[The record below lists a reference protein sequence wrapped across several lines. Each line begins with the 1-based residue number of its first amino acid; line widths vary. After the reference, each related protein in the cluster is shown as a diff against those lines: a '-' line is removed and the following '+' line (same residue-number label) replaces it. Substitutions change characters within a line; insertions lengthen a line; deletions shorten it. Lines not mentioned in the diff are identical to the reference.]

1 MTTATE
7 RGAQGAVP
15 ARLVRLAEQ
24 VSVAVLFRGRQHDV
38 TLPAGSPVAAVVDA
52 LVRRLQVG
60 EDSGDDGLRNPDE
73 QGMISPGLVTLTH
86 IDGRPLNRTQ
96 SLNQQGV
103 VDGDL
108 LVLEV
113 IDAEVEFTP
122 VIESPSSA
130 VAVLNKARTPVVTAA
145 TARLVAGII
154 VATTVT
160 VMTALLLLA
169 WSRHRAA
176 GEDWNLT
183 PTAASAGVGLLLLIA
198 GALVW
203 RQQQDTVT
211 ANALWLP
218 GALIACPAAALMA
231 APGSVGPWHITF
243 AAVVA
248 VVLAGL
254 LWRLTP
260 APRGAMAVVVIV
272 GAGLAALAV
281 IHALTGATVQ
291 NMSVTVMVLALFV
304 LTGAPKLAARMA
316 GIPVPPFPT
325 VTGKDT
331 FDNADAI
338 AQEALVAAEHHGTPS
353 VEDLRRGAAAAN
365 VYLSAL
371 LIAVAIFFVGA
382 SVFVVEPGQGRWWL
396 ATVFVGLLATILL
409 LRGRA
414 FAARGQAITVVTA
427 AVLMVMVTTVKY
439 ALAWPTSPV
448 AAYLAAAVILA
459 VGLAGMGAA
468 AVVPKRVFSPVFRKV
483 VEWFEYLLIVAV
495 PPIAVWL
502 LNLLALA
509 RNML

>member
-7 RGAQGAVP
+7 RGTQGAVP
-15 ARLVRLAEQ
+15 ARQVRLAEQ
-24 VSVAVLFRGRQHDV
+24 VNVAVLFDGRQHDV
-38 TLPAGSPVAAVVDA
+38 TLPASSPVAAVVDA
-52 LVRRLQVG
+52 LVRRLQTDD
-60 EDSGDDGLRNPDE
+60 DSGEEGLRSPDE
-73 QGMISPGLVTLTH
+73 NGMVSPGLVNLTH

-96 SLNQQGV
+96 TLGQQGV

-154 VATTVT
+154 VAVAVTVT
-160 VMTALLLLA
+160 TALLMLA
-169 WSRHRAA
+169 WSRNRGA
-176 GEDWNLT
+176 GQDWNLI
-183 PTAASAGVGLLLLIA
+183 PTAGAAGLGLLLIVG

-203 RQQQDTVT
+203 KQRRDSVT

-231 APGSVGPWHITF
+231 APGSVGPWHLTF
-243 AAVVA
+243 AVMVA
-248 VVLAGL
+248 VVLAAL
-254 LWRLTP
+254 LWRLSP
-260 APRGAMAVVVIV
+260 APRALMATIVIV
-272 GAGLAALAV
+272 GTGLAVLAV
-281 IHALTGATVQ
+281 IHALTGATLQ
-291 NMSVTVMVLALFV
+291 NLSVAVMVLALFV
-304 LTGAPKLAARMA
+304 LTGAPKIAARMA

-338 AQEALVAAEHHGTPS
+338 AKEALVAAEHQGTPS
-353 VEDLRRGAAAAN
+353 VEDLRRGAEAAN

-382 SVFVVEPGQGRWWL
+382 SVFVVEPGRGRWWL
-396 ATVFVGLLATILL
+396 ATVFIGLLATVLV

-414 FAARGQAITVVTA
+414 FAARGQAITVVAA

-439 ALAWPTSPV
+439 ALAWPNPV
-448 AAYLAAAVILA
+448 AAYAAAAVILA
-459 VGLAGMGAA
+459 LGVAGMGAA
-468 AVVPKRVFSPVFRKV
+468 AVVPAKVFSPVFRKV
-483 VEWFEYLLIVAV
+483 VEWVEYLLIVAV

-509 RNML
+509 RNM

>member
-1 MTTATE
+1 MTTAAE
-7 RGAQGAVP
+7 RGTAGAVP
-15 ARLVRLAEQ
+15 AGHVRLVEQ
-24 VSVAVLFRGRQHDV
+24 VNVAVLFQGRQHDV
-38 TLPAGSPVAAVVDA
+38 TLPASSPVAAVVDA
-52 LVRRLQVG
+52 LVRRLQSDDDAG
-60 EDSGDDGLRNPDE
+60 EEGLRSPDDR
-73 QGMISPGLVTLTH
+73 GMVSPGLVNLTR

-96 SLNQQGV
+96 GLSLQGV

-154 VATTVT
+154 VAATVAVT
-160 VMTALLLLA
+160 SALLVLA
-169 WSRHRAA
+169 WSRNRAA
-176 GEDWNLT
+176 GQDWNLI
-183 PTAASAGVGLLLLIA
+183 PTAAAATLGLLLIVG

-203 RQQQDTVT
+203 WQRRDAVT

-218 GALIACPAAALMA
+218 GALIAFPAAALMA
-231 APGSVGPWHITF
+231 APGPVGPWHVTF
-243 AAVVA
+243 TVVVA
-248 VVLAGL
+248 VVMAAL

-260 APRGAMAVVVIV
+260 APRGLMAVIVIT
-272 GAGLAALAV
+272 GSGLAALAV
-281 IHALTGATVQ
+281 IHALTGATLQ
-291 NMSVTVMVLALFV
+291 NMSVVVMVVALFV

-325 VTGKDT
+325 VTGKDV

-338 AQEALVAAEHHGTPS
+338 AKEALIAAEHQGTPS
-353 VEDLRRGAAAAN
+353 VEELRRGAEAAN

-371 LIAVAIFFVGA
+371 LVAVAVFFVGA
-382 SVFVVEPGQGRWWL
+382 AVFVVEPGQGRWWL
-396 ATVFVGLLATILL
+396 ATVFIALLAAVLL

-414 FAARGQAITVVTA
+414 FAARGQAITVVVA

-439 ALAWPTSPV
+439 ALAWSSPLS
-448 AAYLAAAVILA
+448 AYLAAAVILLL
-459 VGLAGMGAA
+459 GLAGMTAA
-468 AVVPKRVFSPVFRKV
+468 AVVPARVFSPVFRKV

-509 RNML
+509 RNI